1 MNVIEKLISA
11 VKVIDGEISINGSS
25 SMHHSMTDRKFFIDK
40 VDAEDFVTDDS
51 EIEDE
56 FKEDFENTMYELTL
70 DVDYFE
76 KDSDIC
82 EVSVNDLPPNEIKYL
97 KYSFPNFEVKEMIE
111 KNDGVYSTKKVLVE
125 KLPEDIEKLPEDKE
139 TLKEMYDTLSKELD
153 ANPNSFEDDLID
165 GVPIGNRP
173 HPEMKEVV

>member
-1 MNVIEKLISA
+1 
-11 VKVIDGEISINGSS
+11 
-25 SMHHSMTDRKFFIDK
+25 MTDRKFFIDK

-56 FKEDFENTMYELTL
+56 LKEDFENTMYELTL

-97 KYSFPNFEVKEMIE
+97 KYRFPNFEVKEMIE

-125 KLPEDIEKLPEDKE
+125 KLPEDIEKLPKTIENVIEIGAESMKVDPGSSFGSQSA
-139 TLKEMYDTLSKELD
+139 LDSKHAPGTISWYNL
-153 ANPNSFEDDLID
+153 
-165 GVPIGNRP
+165 
-173 HPEMKEVV
+173 

>member
-1 MNVIEKLISA
+1 MNVIEKVI
-11 VKVIDGEISINGSS
+11 KVTKVMNGEMSINGSS
-25 SMHHSMTDRKFFIDK
+25 TISHEMTDRRFFIDTE
-40 VDAEDFVTDDS
+40 VAEDFVTDDS

-56 FKEDFENTMYELTL
+56 LKEDFENTMYELTL

-111 KNDGVYSTKKVLVE
+111 KIDGVYSIKKVLVE
-125 KLPEDIEKLPEDKE
+125 KITELPEDKE
-139 TLKEMYDTLSKELD
+139 TLKEMYDTVSKELD
-153 ANPNSFEDDLID
+153 ANPNSFGDDTID

-173 HPEMKEVV
+173 HPKMKEVI